1 MIIGFLKPSFECF
14 KYRTNTAT
22 HSIQS
27 GSHFFLSLSPFII
40 LPTFN
45 TFLDFGSPLCLRI
58 ASVFHRLGILFVWSL
73 FSVRFIQNLSLDQI
87 AEGYEG
93 VCAHCL
99 HNLHLAYL
107 FFLTCSHVNWFNSS
121 FHLGL
126 FFFCS
131 RFWWRKKKRSPPR
144 LFHKPIYSAH
154 TIPSFILF
162 IGWRRDCLTC

>member
-1 MIIGFLKPSFECF
+1 MLQIQNKHC
-14 KYRTNTAT
+14 NTF
-22 HSIQS
+22 HSNRQP
-27 GSHFFLSLSPFII
+27 FFISLSPFII

-45 TFLDFGSPLCLRI
+45 TFLDFGLPLCLCI

-107 FFLTCSHVNWFNSS
+107 FFLTCSHVNWFNS
-121 FHLGL
+121 L
-126 FFFCS
+126 FFSSWMF
-131 RFWWRKKKRSPPR
+131 FFALAFDEKKKRSPPR
-144 LFHKPIYSAH
+144 LFHKLIYFAH

-162 IGWRRDCLTC
+162 IG